1 MSAVYIPS
9 DFVFIEYSFFD
20 VMNGL
25 VEEASGSGSDLFL
38 IRVQADVH
46 LEGVNII

>member
-1 MSAVYIPS
+1 MGAVDVPS
-9 DFVFIEYSFFD
+9 DFVFIEDSLFD

-25 VEEASGSGSDLFL
+25 VEEAGSSGSDLFL

-46 LEGVNII
+46 LERVNII